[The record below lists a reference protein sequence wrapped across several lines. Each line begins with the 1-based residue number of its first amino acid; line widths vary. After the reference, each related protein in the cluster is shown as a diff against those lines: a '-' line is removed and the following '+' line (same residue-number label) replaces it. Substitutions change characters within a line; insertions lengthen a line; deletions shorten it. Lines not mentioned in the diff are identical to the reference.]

1 MRNTPELLHRHKH
14 LCRSSKLER
23 LRPRQRQRIT
33 ISGFPKIRMA
43 LYIRLHFRRVHLSRV
58 EQDNKITTWIPS
70 LIDQESGRDNSEQ
83 CETKARKSQRNRF
96 CNCKDVPSK
105 AHSNDSKVDRLDVTH
120 RNETKWYQQDTI
132 TGRRFQEREIIRRFQ
147 MGRKDSRACAA
158 RIHFLMLVFSYNEW
172 IAIGY
177 PPHPTFYHLSLCV
190 PAEDQ
195 RDTSTS
201 RNPHNWQAES
211 SRTAAGVSQMLRS

>member
-1 MRNTPELLHRHKH
+1 MPLASMRNTPELLRRHKH
-14 LCRSSKLER
+14 VCGSPKRER
-23 LRPRQRQRIT
+23 LRSYHRQRLT
-33 ISGFPKIRMA
+33 IHGFRKIRLA
-43 LYIRLHFRRVHLSRV
+43 LHFGLYPRRMHLGCM
-58 EQDNKITTWIPS
+58 EQNNKITTRFPS

-132 TGRRFQEREIIRRFQ
+132 TGRGFQEREIIRRFQ

-158 RIHFLMLVFSYNEW
+158 RIHFL
-172 IAIGY
+172 I
-177 PPHPTFYHLSLCV
+177 
-190 PAEDQ
+190 
-195 RDTSTS
+195 
-201 RNPHNWQAES
+201 
-211 SRTAAGVSQMLRS
+211 